1 MKKMIEVVLVLAVL
15 GVLTSC
21 QTGKKEISQ
30 EATRSMIGTA
40 SGESKADTAAAGG
53 ESKAGTA
60 AAGGESKANKA
71 AGKSAVDTAAGKK
84 AAAVEEEDPAAH
96 WARNWE
102 EYMDMPSEEQME
114 ASNGRE
120 RSPYV
125 AFWVKYPDVDKA
137 IEYCV
142 DVHTDHDP
150 ITTYYCPMNWITD
163 VSSLEEQYESVY
175 NDFADSIGGYCGFQ
189 RLEDGS
195 KVFIMTLWD
204 IFCKDSDGNVGVIA
218 PEVIYPED
226 GGKAALE
233 GDAEGSYVQC
243 IVPFDWRPGRDYRI
257 LLQQSDSDTTG
268 NAVFTTWICDL
279 AENKWVEMASFDS
292 GVPDIYLGL
301 SGGFLEN
308 FDAAYAGDVRTMELS
323 NMKAKAKD
331 SSDWVAAESVIVMLN
346 SSLGIEDYVGS
357 ANFGTDGAS
366 FWAITSGVDGLGR
379 THEAQEKFELEAGDL
394 SSPY

>member
-1 MKKMIEVVLVLAVL
+1 MKKMIEVVLVMAVL
-15 GVLTSC
+15 GGLTSC
-21 QTGKKEISQ
+21 QSGKKEISQ
-30 EATRSMIGTA
+30 ETTRSM
-40 SGESKADTAAAGG
+40 SGAAAAGENDAAGG
-53 ESKAGTA
+53 ESEAGA
-60 AAGGESKANKA
+60 AAGENVAADAES
-71 AGKSAVDTAAGKK
+71 
-84 AAAVEEEDPAAH
+84 EEDPAAH
-96 WARNWE
+96 WARSWE
-102 EYMDMPSEEQME
+102 ECMTMPSEEQME

-120 RSPYV
+120 RSPYI
-125 AFWVKYPDVDKA
+125 AFWVNYPGVEKA

-150 ITTYYCPMNWITD
+150 ITTYYCPINWTTD

-175 NDFADSIGGYCGFQ
+175 NDFTDAIGGYCGFQ

-204 IFCKDSDGNVGVIA
+204 IFCKDSDGNVKIIA

-279 AENKWVEMASFDS
+279 AENEWVEMVSFDS
-292 GVPDIYLGL
+292 GVPDIYLGK

-308 FDAAYAGDVRTMELS
+308 FDEAYAGDVRTMELS
-323 NMKAKAKD
+323 NMKAKAID
-331 SSDWVAAESVIVMLN
+331 SSDWVAAESVTVMLN
-346 SSLGIEDYVGS
+346 SSIGIDDYVGS
-357 ANFGTDGAS
+357 ANFGSDGAS
-366 FWAITSGVDGLGR
+366 FWAITSGVDGLSR
-379 THEAQEKFELEAGDL
+379 TPEAEETFELEAGDL

>member
-1 MKKMIEVVLVLAVL
+1 MKKMIEVVLVLALL

-21 QTGKKEISQ
+21 QSGKKESSQ
-30 EATRSMIGTA
+30 ETTRSM
-40 SGESKADTAAAGG
+40 SGAAGG
-53 ESKAGTA
+53 ESEA
-60 AAGGESKANKA
+60 
-71 AGKSAVDTAAGKK
+71 DTAAVENI
-84 AAAVEEEDPAAH
+84 AVIEEENPAAH
-96 WARNWE
+96 WARTWE
-102 EYMDMPSEEQME
+102 ECMNMPNEEQIE

-120 RSPYV
+120 RSPYIS
-125 AFWVKYPDVDKA
+125 FWVNYPDVEKA

-150 ITTYYCPMNWITD
+150 ITTYYCPINWTTD

-175 NDFADSIGGYCGFQ
+175 NDFTDAIGGYCGFQ

-204 IFCKDSDGNVGVIA
+204 MFCKDSDGNVEVIA
-218 PEVIYPED
+218 PKVIYPEN

-233 GDAEGSYVQC
+233 GDAEGSYVNC

-279 AENKWVEMASFDS
+279 AENEWVEMASFDS
-292 GVPDIYLGL
+292 GVPDIYLGK

-308 FDAAYAGDVRTMELS
+308 FDEAYAGDVRTMVLS

-331 SSDWVAAESVIVMLN
+331 SSDWVAAKSVTVMLN

-357 ANFGTDGAS
+357 ANFGSDGAS
-366 FWAITSGVDGLGR
+366 FWAITSGVDGLSR
-379 THEAQEKFELEAGDL
+379 TPEAEE
-394 SSPY
+394 

>member
-1 MKKMIEVVLVLAVL
+1 MKKMIEVVLVLVVL
-15 GVLTSC
+15 GVFTSC
-21 QTGKKEISQ
+21 QSTKKEISQ
-30 EATRSMIGTA
+30 ETTRSM
-40 SGESKADTAAAGG
+40 SGAAGGNGAAGG
-53 ESKAGTA
+53 ESAVDEAAGGNE
-60 AAGGESKANKA
+60 AAGGESAVDEA
-71 AGKSAVDTAAGKK
+71 AGENGG
-84 AAAVEEEDPAAH
+84 AVEEEDPAAH

-102 EYMDMPSEEQME
+102 ECMEMPDEEQME

-125 AFWVKYPDVDKA
+125 AFWVNYPGVEKA
-137 IEYCV
+137 IEYSV

-175 NDFADSIGGYCGFQ
+175 NDFADAIGGYCGFQ

-204 IFCKDSDGNVGVIA
+204 IFCKASDGNVGIIV

-226 GGKAALE
+226 GGQAAPE
-233 GDAEGSYVQC
+233 GDSEGSFVQC

-279 AENKWVEMASFDS
+279 AENEWVEMASFDS
-292 GVPDIYLGL
+292 GVPDIYLGM

-308 FDAAYAGDVRTMELS
+308 FDEAYAGDVRTMEMS

-346 SSLGIEDYVGS
+346 SSIGIDDYVGS
-357 ANFGTDGAS
+357 ANFGSDGAS
-366 FWAITSGVDGLGR
+366 FWAITSGVDGLSR
-379 THEAQEKFELEAGDL
+379 TPEAQEKFELEAGEL
-394 SSPY
+394 SAPY